1 MASVIQ
7 YVESISGALEGQ
19 PSKLGYEVRKAR
31 KCVAALAPGRFVCR
45 STTDY
50 DCKVPTT
57 AAEVLASIG
66 ATVLADTIATSSGN
80 YPIGT
85 RVPIFSKAPGLWM
98 VTIDACVEGGQVYV
112 NYAGANP
119 KGSVSAAFVGGENV
133 ALPGAR
139 FGSTQ
144 ATPGG
149 LAEVMFSCP
158 TSAPSLVG
166 AQQRH
171 IVAEVLVTA
180 GTPTLVTAHGG
191 LSITDTATGQFK
203 LTVAGATSVLP
214 AGQPILERATDSTT
228 DALPMICEVA
238 ILAAT
243 EITYSVLVQQVADQL
258 FDLADITTLS
268 KIYVPLL
275 VTYA

>member
-31 KCVAALAPGRFVCR
+31 KGAAAIAPGRFVCR
-45 STTDY
+45 SSTDY

-57 AAEVLASIG
+57 VAEVLACIG
-66 ATVLADTIATSSGN
+66 ATVLSDTIPLNDDGN
-80 YPIGT
+80 YASGKRI
-85 RVPIFSKAPGLWM
+85 PIFSKAPGLWM
-98 VTIDACVEGGQVYV
+98 VTIDAATEGGQVYV

-119 KGSVSAAFVGGENV
+119 AGSVSAAFVSGENV

-158 TSAPSLVG
+158 VSAPSFGG
-166 AQQRH
+166 AIQRH
-171 IVAEVLVTA
+171 IVAVVTITA
-180 GTPTLVTAHGG
+180 GVPTVAASSG
-191 LSITDTATGQFK
+191 LTVTDTGTGIFK
-203 LTVAGATSVLP
+203 LTVAGAASVLP
-214 AGQPILERATDSTT
+214 AGQPILERATDSTV

-238 ILAAT
+238 VLAAT
-243 EITYSVLVQQVADQL
+243 EITYGVLVQQAADQL
-258 FDLADITTLS
+258 FDIADLTTLS
-268 KIYVPLL
+268 KVYVPLL